1 MNLQGPVSAIM
12 ISSCLGREELS
23 GEDSGGGSG
32 SGNDE
37 DGWGGGEES
46 QLKPNFESI
55 FKGQVVINFL
65 WENLSF
71 TYGEVTVLVCS
82 VKGHCLG
89 LEMLGPIHASM

>member
-1 MNLQGPVSAIM
+1 MNLQGPVSAII

-46 QLKPNFESI
+46 QLKPNFENI
-55 FKGQVVINFL
+55 FKDYKFL
-65 WENLSF
+65 VGKFELHLW
-71 TYGEVTVLVCS
+71 G
-82 VKGHCLG
+82 
-89 LEMLGPIHASM
+89 GPR

>member
-1 MNLQGPVSAIM
+1 M

-65 WENLSF
+65 SENLSF
-71 TYGEVTVLVCS
+71 TYGAVPGNNIGMFGERS
-82 VKGHCLG
+82 
-89 LEMLGPIHASM
+89 LEMLGPLYLRS